1 MGNIFLTIVVPIR
14 NMESRLSSVE
24 SWLREIPRTK
34 IEVLFIVDNS
44 TDSTFGDLI
53 RIKDTNE
60 YLFMSVQNG
69 NFGGPG
75 EARNVGLKSAQGQWV
90 AFWDSDDKPNVENF
104 ISMVNKAEKSHKD
117 FALGSWRECLI
128 TQNDTCNL
136 KMVSGHQP
144 TIGETIRN
152 PGIWRWAFR
161 RTQIQNHRFPNIL
174 MGEDQI
180 FLANI
185 NLKWRQVYRDKE
197 YVYTYVK
204 GFSGQLTQD
213 TNALKSRNKLHKHF
227 GDTIKFMDFS
237 CLSIGIRLKIQIRRI
252 LWWVQSV
259 TR

>member
-1 MGNIFLTIVVPIR
+1 MGDIFLTIVVPIR

-24 SWLREIPRTK
+24 SWLREIPKSK

-44 TDSTFGDLI
+44 TDSTFDDLI
-53 RIKDTNE
+53 RIKKSNE

-69 NFGGPG
+69 DFGGPG

-90 AFWDSDDKPNVENF
+90 AFWDSDDKPNVQNF
-104 ISMVNKAEKSHKD
+104 ISMVNEAEKSNKE

-136 KMVSGHQP
+136 KMVRGHQ
-144 TIGETIRN
+144 TTFAETIRN

-161 RTQIQNHRFPNIL
+161 RNQIQHHLFPNIL

-185 NLKWRQVYRDKE
+185 NLKWRQVYRERK

-204 GFSGQLTQD
+204 GFSGQLTQNR
-213 TNALKSRNKLHKHF
+213 NALKSRNELHKHF
-227 GDTIKFMDFS
+227 GSKLKFTEVTYFS
-237 CLSIGIRLKIQIRRI
+237 LGIRFKIQISRI
-252 LWWVQSV
+252 FWWAQRV
-259 TR
+259 T